1 MAPPAGRIHPLASP
15 QIECESGRIARR
27 QNFLTSNFMD
37 VSIPRPYGAAQSLA
51 TTLLWSA
58 FEWNYICRSEP
69 AELATAWMQD
79 VPISILFGDGSLP
92 QELVSSG

>member
-1 MAPPAGRIHPLASP
+1 
-15 QIECESGRIARR
+15 
-27 QNFLTSNFMD
+27 
-37 VSIPRPYGAAQSLA
+37 LA